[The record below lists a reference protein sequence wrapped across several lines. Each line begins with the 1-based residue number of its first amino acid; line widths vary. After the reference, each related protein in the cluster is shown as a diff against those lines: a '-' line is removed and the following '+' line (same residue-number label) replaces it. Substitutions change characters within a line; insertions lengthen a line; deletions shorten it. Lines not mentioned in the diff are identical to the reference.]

1 MVLKILIIIVLGWLL
16 FEVVEHA
23 IVPLVWIVMKK
34 NRRPKTGEEGMIGEV
49 GEVREWSGGEGRV
62 FVHGELWK
70 AESEAPLSVGDKVVV
85 QSVQKSLTLIVEPQP
100 ESGGLVKA

>member
-23 IVPLVWIVMKK
+23 VVPLVWLVMKK
-34 NRRPKTGEEGMIGEV
+34 NRRPKTGAEGMIGEI
-49 GEVREWSGGEGRV
+49 GEVREWSGGAGRI

-70 AESEAPLSVGDKVVV
+70 AESAVLLSVGDKVVV
-85 QSVQKSLTLIVEPQP
+85 QSVQQGLALIVEPLQKP
-100 ESGGLVKA
+100 DATAGA